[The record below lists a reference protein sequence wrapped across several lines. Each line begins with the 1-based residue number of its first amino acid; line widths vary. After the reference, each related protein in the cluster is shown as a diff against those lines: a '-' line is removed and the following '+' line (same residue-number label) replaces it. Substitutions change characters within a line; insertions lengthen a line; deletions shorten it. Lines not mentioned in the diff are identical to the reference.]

1 MFTFAILIFYYKFHS
16 VSFKHRC
23 RHVGIV
29 TLIAMVLIIVCI
41 GRLDAA
47 WSLKRSV
54 DGSKERTICH
64 LESDART
71 VNDGYD
77 ETRARLVVSDDTVRV
92 VSEAPLDAEFAD
104 IGLRIDH
111 HPFVKMDGVVG
122 RKHAR
127 FETSYTDLVNGFQK
141 GRQVRAQLRF
151 WPTWPATDTHSVAF
165 SLRGFSKAYAM
176 MQRCEP

>member
-1 MFTFAILIFYYKFHS
+1 MLDYKSHAIVFT
-16 VSFKHRC
+16 HRY

-29 TLIAMVLIIVCI
+29 TFIAMVLLIACV

-47 WSLKRSV
+47 WLVKRTV
-54 DGSKERTICH
+54 DGAKERPICH
-64 LESDART
+64 LESDARP
-71 VNDGYD
+71 VDDGYD
-77 ETRARLVVSDDTVRV
+77 ATRARLVVNAETVRV

-111 HPFVKMDGVVG
+111 RPFVNIDDVVD

-127 FETSYTDLVNGFQK
+127 FETSYADLIEGFKK
-141 GRQVRAQLRF
+141 GRQVQAQLRF
-151 WPTWPATDTHSVAF
+151 WPTWPATGTHSVAF